1 MSCRRMSRRTRILVA
16 MFVFLVGAPTAWAH
30 HGTALFDTTHIVT
43 MEGTVTGFEWIN
55 PHPHIY
61 VDVKDDHGKVAKWLL
76 ECGSPLM
83 LTRFGWTKTTVK
95 AGDRVKIFGFRAK
108 DGSAYLHLERIE
120 LPGGKALPG
129 FP

>member
-1 MSCRRMSRRTRILVA
+1 MSGKVSIAVA
-16 MFVFLVGAPTAWAH
+16 AVVLLAPGLWAH
-30 HGTALFDTTHIVT
+30 HGTARFDTSHIVT
-43 MEGTVTGFEWIN
+43 MQGMVTRFEWIN

-61 VDVKDDHGKVAKWLL
+61 ADVQDDHGKVANWLL

-83 LTRFGWTKTTVK
+83 LVRVGWTKTTVK

-108 DGSAYLHLERIE
+108 DGSAYMHLERIE
-120 LPGGKALPG
+120 LPNGKALLG